1 MSRNNVAQAQQAPA
15 SPMRLV
21 MRSGGARM
29 LVVPVTAILGIVNTR
44 LIIDHFGSEAYAQF
58 GLLVGIVSLLP
69 FADLG
74 VSAAVMNA
82 IAASDDPSRDAQ
94 ARKVL
99 ATAIRVLVCSMAVLV
114 TAGILLLVT
123 GSWRP
128 LLGDGL
134 LPGSGPVVATLCL
147 GFIAVGMPIG
157 FGERILSGIGRNHV
171 NVVVTGLRS
180 PLVLLALLLLV
191 TSGLHVGAYIPL
203 VSYAT
208 TFALT
213 AVVCWLAAR
222 RVAPLVGH
230 AVRDAF
236 HVMTVPGGGVFAV
249 AWPTLVQMTALP
261 IAMQTDRIVLSHV
274 SSVGELARY
283 NLASQMFTPVWGVV
297 NAAGVALWPVFAKS
311 RAKRELPTTSPQR
324 AAVLF
329 GLASAVL
336 CLAIAGVAPWLAARA
351 SGGAVRL
358 PVLLLGSFVV
368 LMTFQAVK
376 YPLGMYMTDP
386 RGLRYQ
392 AFWIVL
398 LLPVNLGLSWI
409 LALHLGAAGPVI
421 GSAVGVFL
429 CQVAANWHFVRAD
442 LRRRRASP

>member
-191 TSGLHVGAYIPL
+191 RSGCTSVRTSRWFLPDDVRAHRIGVL
-203 VSYAT
+203 V
-208 TFALT
+208 
-213 AVVCWLAAR
+213 AAR
-222 RVAPLVGH
+222 RVAP
-230 AVRDAF
+230 
-236 HVMTVPGGGVFAV
+236 M
-249 AWPTLVQMTALP
+249 
-261 IAMQTDRIVLSHV
+261 
-274 SSVGELARY
+274 
-283 NLASQMFTPVWGVV
+283 
-297 NAAGVALWPVFAKS
+297 
-311 RAKRELPTTSPQR
+311 
-324 AAVLF
+324 
-329 GLASAVL
+329 
-336 CLAIAGVAPWLAARA
+336 VAPRRTGCFSRHDGAGWRRVCGRLADSGADDRVADCDADRPDRA
-351 SGGAVRL
+351 E
-358 PVLLLGSFVV
+358 P
-368 LMTFQAVK
+368 
-376 YPLGMYMTDP
+376 
-386 RGLRYQ
+386 
-392 AFWIVL
+392 
-398 LLPVNLGLSWI
+398 
-409 LALHLGAAGPVI
+409 
-421 GSAVGVFL
+421 
-429 CQVAANWHFVRAD
+429 CE
-442 LRRRRASP
+442 